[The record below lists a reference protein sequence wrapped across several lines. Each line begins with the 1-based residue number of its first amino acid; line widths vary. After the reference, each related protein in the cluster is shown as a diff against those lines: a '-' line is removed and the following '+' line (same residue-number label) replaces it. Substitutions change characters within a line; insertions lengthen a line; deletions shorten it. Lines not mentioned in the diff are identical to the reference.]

1 MAPHPIPPK
10 YAAPTEE
17 VQERF
22 KRRLQ
27 LPKAMAPRPRAR
39 QIQVLTWVLSVSL
52 TSYVVLFAD
61 FGQEKHCFTPIR
73 NWFQEKKNKFWT
85 LSEEEKR
92 DLREQG
98 KL

>member
-39 QIQVLTWVLSVSL
+39 QIQVLTWVLSVCN
-52 TSYVVLFAD
+52 VVL
-61 FGQEKHCFTPIR
+61 
-73 NWFQEKKNKFWT
+73 
-85 LSEEEKR
+85 
-92 DLREQG
+92 
-98 KL
+98 